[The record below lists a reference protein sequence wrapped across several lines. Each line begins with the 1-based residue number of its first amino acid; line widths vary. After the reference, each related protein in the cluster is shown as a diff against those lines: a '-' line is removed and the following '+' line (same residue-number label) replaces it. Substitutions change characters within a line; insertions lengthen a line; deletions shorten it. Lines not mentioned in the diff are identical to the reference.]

1 MWIWNPLTELTIVK
15 MKRSSKHDATDRP
28 PNASG
33 DQVIGYSESGHK
45 RSSFTKAFTRPVI
58 DIGHVPNVLKRL
70 PIL

>member
-1 MWIWNPLTELTIVK
+1 

-28 PNASG
+28 QNASG

-45 RSSFTKAFTRPVI
+45 RSSFTKLGPVI